1 MASTAERLLYLDASA
16 LVKLVVVERESSALA
31 AAVGGSRLIS
41 SELVLAEV
49 PRAVRAAG
57 GREVPLERLMRGL
70 DFVPLT
76 RRVLAA
82 AGSLEDRYLR
92 TLDAIHV
99 ASALEIAGDLDGF
112 VTYDAAQSRAAQLA
126 DLPLMAPA

>member
-1 MASTAERLLYLDASA
+1 VASAAERLLYLDASA
-16 LVKLVVVERESSALA
+16 LVKLVVAERESAALA
-31 AAVGGSRLIS
+31 AATAGSRLVS

-57 GREVPLERLMRGL
+57 GQHVPLEGLMRGL
-70 DFVPLT
+70 DFVVLT

-82 AGSLEDRYLR
+82 AGALEDGFLR

-99 ASALEIAGDLDGF
+99 ASALEIAADLDGF
-112 VTYDAAQSRAAQLA
+112 VTYDAAQARAAGLV
-126 DLPLMAPA
+126 DLPLLAPA